1 MEQLT
6 TVRFSNS
13 SAERRFLFGTFLPM
27 CMSTLGTIAAARS
40 ISATVGHHTVGV
52 GDLEILLGCKVK
64 AVQCR
69 EIGTCRTDR
78 FSSGNR
84 HERVFGKV
92 MHGYLNLNTDK
103 GDGLSPERYQERV
116 GREGIVQD
124 STKLK
129 DLDVLIALLG
139 FSPEK
144 AVDSR
149 NTAFS
154 TVAVIP
160 RPSTES
166 MEGQV
171 AEREATRLEARFKG
185 VEALRG
191 ASVTTKVAMGWIRS
205 MMLAGKRMTLTK
217 LLGGVCRKPALEL
230 AENMPYLCPL
240 GSGRFKEEACP
251 QGAKGNYERLKL
263 L

>member
-129 DLDVLIALLG
+129 DLDVLIARVLDRG
-139 FSPEK
+139 R
-144 AVDSR
+144 DSQTINR
-149 NTAFS
+149 IDGGS
-154 TVAVIP
+154 
-160 RPSTES
+160 SC
-166 MEGQV
+166 
-171 AEREATRLEARFKG
+171 
-185 VEALRG
+185 
-191 ASVTTKVAMGWIRS
+191 
-205 MMLAGKRMTLTK
+205 GKRGNKVRGTFQ
-217 LLGGVCRKPALEL
+217 
-230 AENMPYLCPL
+230 
-240 GSGRFKEEACP
+240 GSGSPKGGECYDKSCYGLDSEHDACWKTNDSNETT
-251 QGAKGNYERLKL
+251 GRGL
-263 L
+263 